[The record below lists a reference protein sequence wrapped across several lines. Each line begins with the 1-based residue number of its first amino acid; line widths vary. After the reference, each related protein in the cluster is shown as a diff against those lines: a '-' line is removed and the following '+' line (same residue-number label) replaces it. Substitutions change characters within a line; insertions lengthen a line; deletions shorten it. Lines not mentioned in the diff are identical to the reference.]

1 MQTIWIKH
9 IGKEWNFL
17 NKNKILKINGT
28 TLDQEQLKNHLEKIA
43 TNHNLVNK
51 SQKNTYPIPY
61 LEENFKIIEEVYNIL
76 NEHLKLGISIHPA
89 GEWLL
94 DNFYIIEE
102 TVKQIKTELPLKKY
116 INFLG
121 IGNGPYKGFARIY
134 VLASDRKS
142 VV

>member
-102 TVKQIKTELPLKKY
+102 TVKQIKKRIPKRNPPKKTPF
-116 INFLG
+116 NP
-121 IGNGPYKGFARIY
+121 NG
-134 VLASDRKS
+134 
-142 VV
+142 

>member
-1 MQTIWIKH
+1 MNI
-9 IGKEWNFL
+9 
-17 NKNKILKINGT
+17 NKILKINGT

-94 DNFYIIEE
+94 DNLYTSCMVLKLSNKCGTGYVFFCDFS
-102 TVKQIKTELPLKKY
+102 VKLWFVATFCK
-116 INFLG
+116 
-121 IGNGPYKGFARIY
+121 
-134 VLASDRKS
+134 
-142 VV
+142 